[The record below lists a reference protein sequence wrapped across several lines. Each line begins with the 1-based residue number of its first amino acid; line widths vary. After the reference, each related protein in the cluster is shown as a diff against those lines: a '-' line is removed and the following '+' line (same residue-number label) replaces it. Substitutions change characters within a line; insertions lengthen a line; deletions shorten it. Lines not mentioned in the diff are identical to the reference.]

1 MPRLNRARTNEF
13 LSPDLADDVSGAVI
27 PGLPGQGID
36 RWHVALSVSQWK
48 SAQQDLAIVA
58 EDQSRRRLIEAI
70 RLEVNRLEPWQ
81 GASIFSHWLA
91 SAHGSRRAASSDR
104 VGFALSWI
112 QLISG
117 SPAVSAIAA
126 IIPEDA
132 FITDWLF
139 FPWGNF
145 SLGGASGPILIETNP
160 TSIQIT
166 WTDGERATMPL
177 HDERAQLPTHH
188 PLAGRLRF
196 AARTSGFAISNG
208 MGEFDRAE
216 ALQPSMLGTFAEAV
230 SLLGAVWPEALT
242 ACRRFVSGVIFLH
255 KPRTHSVSHT
265 LGTHQGLLFT
275 SVHTP
280 LQVADALCHE
290 ASHIR
295 LNVILRQRPLL
306 VGDDAE
312 IYASPWRSDPR
323 PLMGLLNGVH
333 AFVNVALFHR
343 RVAEQI
349 PALRSSAGPIY
360 ENQRS
365 KVQQAWATLHSHA
378 RPTALGEAVMTELES
393 QVAAL

>member
-1 MPRLNRARTNEF
+1 MPRLNGTRAKEVQI
-13 LSPDLADDVSGAVI
+13 PDLADDVSGTVV

-36 RWHVALSVSQWK
+36 RWQVALSLSVWK
-48 SAQQDLAIVA
+48 AAQQDLAIVP

-70 RLEVNRLEPWQ
+70 RLEIDRLEPWQ

-145 SLGGASGPILIETNP
+145 SLSSATGPILIETNP

-177 HDERAQLPTHH
+177 RGERPQLPAHH

-196 AARTSGFAISNG
+196 APRTSGFAIIN
-208 MGEFDRAE
+208 
-216 ALQPSMLGTFAEAV
+216 
-230 SLLGAVWPEALT
+230 
-242 ACRRFVSGVIFLH
+242 
-255 KPRTHSVSHT
+255 
-265 LGTHQGLLFT
+265 
-275 SVHTP
+275 
-280 LQVADALCHE
+280 
-290 ASHIR
+290 
-295 LNVILRQRPLL
+295 
-306 VGDDAE
+306 
-312 IYASPWRSDPR
+312 
-323 PLMGLLNGVH
+323 
-333 AFVNVALFHR
+333 
-343 RVAEQI
+343 
-349 PALRSSAGPIY
+349 
-360 ENQRS
+360 
-365 KVQQAWATLHSHA
+365 
-378 RPTALGEAVMTELES
+378 
-393 QVAAL
+393 

>member
-13 LSPDLADDVSGAVI
+13 QSPDLADDVSGAVI

-36 RWHVALSVSQWK
+36 RWQVALSVSEWNAAK
-48 SAQQDLAIVA
+48 QDLAIVA
-58 EDQSRRRLIEAI
+58 ENQSRRRLIEAI
-70 RLEVNRLEPWQ
+70 RLDVDRLEPWQ
-81 GASIFSHWLA
+81 GASTFGHWLA
-91 SAHGSRRAASSDR
+91 SANGSRRSASSDR
-104 VGFALSWI
+104 VGYALSWI

-117 SPAVSAIAA
+117 SPAVTSIAA

-132 FITDWLF
+132 FVTNWLF

-145 SLGGASGPILIETNP
+145 SLSGATGAILMETNP

-166 WTDGERATMPL
+166 WTDGERATIPL
-177 HDERAQLPTHH
+177 CDDPQLPAHH

-196 AARTSGFAISNG
+196 AARTSGFAIDNG

-216 ALQPSMLGTFAEAV
+216 GLQPSMLRTFAEAV
-230 SLLGAVWPEALT
+230 SLLGAVWPEALG

-255 KPRTHSVSHT
+255 SPRTHSVSHT

-295 LNVILRQRPLL
+295 LNVVLRQRPLL

-349 PALRSSAGPIY
+349 PSLRASAGPIY
-360 ENQRS
+360 ESQRN
-365 KVQQAWATLHSHA
+365 KVQQAWVTLRSHA